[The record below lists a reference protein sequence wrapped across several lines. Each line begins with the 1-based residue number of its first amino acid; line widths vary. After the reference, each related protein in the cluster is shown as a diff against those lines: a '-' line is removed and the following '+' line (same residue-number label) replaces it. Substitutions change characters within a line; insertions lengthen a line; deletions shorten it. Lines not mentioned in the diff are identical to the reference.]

1 MALFSSLWLNTAF
14 SGGMA
19 FSVVILITLCI
30 EIFGG
35 VLGGILASIPTT
47 IVPASIGFALSA
59 VTLVIGNDNNSTMV
73 FENGSE
79 LLTPFFYYSSSNW
92 WLMFQQDAFLYLFKS
107 LYIIPTGMICLYSE
121 EDSFWKCVD
130 IV

>member
-1 MALFSSLWLNTAF
+1 MALFSSLWLNTLF
-14 SGGMA
+14 SGSMA
-19 FSVVILITLCI
+19 FTVVILITLCI

-59 VTLVIGNDNNSTMV
+59 VTLVAANNSTIL

-79 LLTPFFYYSSSNW
+79 FVTPFFYYDSNNW
-92 WLMFQQDAFLYLFKS
+92 WLMFQQEAFLYLFKS
-107 LYIIPTGMICLYSE
+107 LYIIPTGMICL
-121 EDSFWKCVD
+121 FC
-130 IV
+130 